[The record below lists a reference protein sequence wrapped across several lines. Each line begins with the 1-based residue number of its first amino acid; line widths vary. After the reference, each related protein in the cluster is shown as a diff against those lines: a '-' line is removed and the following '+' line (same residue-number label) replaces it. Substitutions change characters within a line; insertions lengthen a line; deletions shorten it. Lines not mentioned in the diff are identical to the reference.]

1 MKKTSKIKMTIKF
14 KLILMFTLLI
24 LIPLSILGGSSYY
37 ESTTLLKQSLEE
49 SSLGLTKQ
57 INSSIQYYTAA
68 YEENILQMAK
78 DSNIQQIAAHPEFES
93 SMLNNFKAFTESHKG
108 VQSIYI
114 GNTDK
119 KFTIYPAQKMPE
131 NYDPTSRVWY
141 KEALSKNATIWTE
154 PYIDAATQK
163 LTISVATPI
172 YNTFNK
178 NELIGVLSID
188 LSLDALSNKINDIKI
203 GQKGSAVILDSLN
216 NVITGNDKSQI
227 GNPLTTPEVTKAI
240 GATKEG
246 YLDYIKNEGGV
257 NQRKLAAF
265 SKVEKLNWTILVST
279 YEDEISS
286 KTSTMLS
293 NTLLI
298 GIALLVAAILIA
310 LAFSNS
316 LTKNIRILL
325 SNINKIKDGDLTVRF
340 TNKSEDE
347 LGELSK
353 GINSMVESIG
363 GLIKN
368 IQVVSNE
375 VSMSSETLAATS
387 EETTSSAESVT
398 NAVEEIAKGASE
410 QASDAE
416 RSASLA
422 LDLSNKINV
431 LDDNTNKV
439 LKSTEDVVEINQKGV
454 KVVEELQ
461 SKNKQ
466 NQSSIE
472 KIEEA
477 IIELDNKAKNIT
489 NILETISSISEQTNL
504 LALNASI
511 EAARAGEA
519 GKGFAVVADEI
530 RKLAEGSNDAVKEI
544 NEIVMSIQNQSSNTV
559 QIMSEVKQISSEQT
573 HSVNEVNNSFEYI
586 YTSIESITENI
597 KSVGSFVNQINRDK
611 ESIIEAIHNISSVS
625 EETAA
630 ASEEVTASMQQ
641 QLAAIQQVSASAEK
655 LSGHAFDLNNELNK
669 FKVE

>member
-1 MKKTSKIKMTIKF
+1 VKKTSKIKTTIKF

-24 LIPLSILGGSSYY
+24 LIPLSILGAASYY
-37 ESTTLLKQSLEE
+37 ESTKLLKQSLEE
-49 SSLGLTKQ
+49 SSFELTKQ
-57 INSSIQYYTAA
+57 INSSIQYYTSA
-68 YEENILQMAK
+68 YEESILQMSK
-78 DSNIQQIAAHPEFES
+78 DSNIQQIATHPEFES
-93 SMLNNFKAFTESHKG
+93 SMLNSFKAFAESHKG
-108 VQSIYI
+108 VQGIYI
-114 GNTDK
+114 GTADK
-119 KFTIYPAQKMPE
+119 KFTIYPVQKMPE

-141 KEALSKNATIWTE
+141 KEALAKNATIWTA

-163 LTISVATPI
+163 LTISVATPV
-172 YNTFNK
+172 YNTFSK
-178 NELIGVLSID
+178 NELIGVISID
-188 LSLDALSNKINDIKI
+188 LSLDALSNKVNSIKV
-203 GQKGSAVILDSLN
+203 GQKGYAIILDSSN
-216 NVITGNDKSQI
+216 NIITEKDKSQI
-227 GNPLTTPEVTKAI
+227 GKPLTIPEVTKAI
-240 GATKEG
+240 SGNKEG
-246 YLDYIKNEGGV
+246 YVEYTQNEGGV
-257 NQRKLAAF
+257 NQKKLAAF
-265 SKVEKLNWTILVST
+265 SKVDNLNWTILGST
-279 YEDEISS
+279 YQDEISS

-298 GIALLVAAILIA
+298 GIALLVVAILIA
-310 LAFSNS
+310 LWFSNA
-316 LTKNIRILL
+316 LTKTIRILL
-325 SNINKIKDGDLTVRF
+325 SNINKIKEGDLTVRF
-340 TNKSEDE
+340 IDKSEDE

-375 VSMSSETLAATS
+375 VSMSSKTLAATS
-387 EETTSSAESVT
+387 EETTSSSESVT
-398 NAVEEIAKGASE
+398 NAVEDIAKGASE
-410 QASDAE
+410 QANDAE

-422 LDLSNKINV
+422 LELSNKINV
-431 LDDNTNKV
+431 LDENTNKV
-439 LKSTEDVVEINQKGV
+439 LKATEDVAEINYKGV

-461 SKNKQ
+461 NKNKQ
-466 NQSSIE
+466 NESSIE

-477 IIELDNKAKNIT
+477 IIDLDNKAKNIT

-544 NEIVMSIQNQSSNTV
+544 NGIVMSIQNQSSNTV
-559 QIMSEVKQISSEQT
+559 QIMSEVKQISNEQT
-573 HSVNEVNNSFEYI
+573 HSVKEVNNSFEYI
-586 YTSIESITENI
+586 YNSIESITENI
-597 KSVGSFVNQINRDK
+597 KSVGGFVNQINRDK
-611 ESIIEAIHNISSVS
+611 ESIIEAIHNISSIS

-655 LSGHAFDLNNELNK
+655 LSQHALDLNNELTK

>member
-1 MKKTSKIKMTIKF
+1 MKKTIKIKTTIKF

-24 LIPLSILGGSSYY
+24 LIPLSILGAASYY
-37 ESTTLLKQSLEE
+37 KSTKLLKQSLNE
-49 SSLGLTKQ
+49 SSFELTKQ
-57 INSSIQYYTAA
+57 INSSIQYYTSA
-68 YEENILQMAK
+68 YEESILQMSK
-78 DSNIQQIAAHPEFES
+78 DPNVQQIMTHSDSTPW
-93 SMLNNFKAFTESHKG
+93 MVNGFKAFAESHNG

-114 GNTDK
+114 GTVDK

-141 KEALSKNATIWTE
+141 KEALAKNATIWTA

-163 LTISVATPI
+163 LTISVATPV

-178 NELIGVLSID
+178 NELIGVISID
-188 LSLDALSNKINDIKI
+188 LSLDALSNKINSIKV
-203 GQKGSAVILDSLN
+203 GQKGYAVILDSSN
-216 NVITGNDKSQI
+216 NIITEKDKSQI
-227 GNPLTTPEVTKAI
+227 GKPLTIPEITKAI
-240 GATKEG
+240 SVNKEG
-246 YLDYIKNEGGV
+246 YVEYTQNEDGV
-257 NQRKLAAF
+257 NQKKLAAF
-265 SKVEKLNWTILVST
+265 SKVHNLNWTILVST

-298 GIALLVAAILIA
+298 GVALLVVAILIA
-310 LAFSNS
+310 LWFSNA
-316 LTKNIRILL
+316 LTKTIRILL
-325 SNINKIKDGDLTVRF
+325 SNINKIKEGDLTVRF
-340 TNKSEDE
+340 IDKPEDE

-375 VSMSSETLAATS
+375 VSMSSETLAATA

-398 NAVEEIAKGASE
+398 NAVEEIATGASE
-410 QASDAE
+410 QANDAE

-422 LDLSNKINV
+422 LELSNKINV

-439 LKSTEDVVEINQKGV
+439 LKATEDVAEINQKGV

-461 SKNKQ
+461 NKNKQ
-466 NQSSIE
+466 NESSIE

-477 IIELDNKAKNIT
+477 IIDLDNKAKNIT

-544 NEIVMSIQNQSSNTV
+544 NGIVMSIQNQSSNTV

-573 HSVNEVNNSFEYI
+573 HSVKEVNNSFEYI
-586 YTSIESITENI
+586 YNSIESITENI
-597 KSVGSFVNQINRDK
+597 KSVGSFVNRINRDK

-655 LSGHAFDLNNELNK
+655 LSQHALNLNNELTK